1 MNHSTHNALVLTGG
15 GARGAYQAGVL
26 KFMGENLP
34 KSHFHS
40 LVGSSSGAINVAGL
54 ASAGG
59 NLQLGGPRVAELWSK
74 LEMDQ
79 VFRTDLRSL
88 AWIGLQWAYT
98 LVLGGVFGR
107 VGANYLVDTSPLRKL
122 MEDIYQPEAVAR
134 AIQEGVL
141 KNVAVSATEV
151 NTGNLVTFIQTLNGK
166 PWQRARRRAV
176 NTEINVSHIMAS
188 SAIPLLFP
196 STIINNRQ
204 YVDGCIRS
212 VNPLSPAT
220 RLGAEKVFAIGVRRY
235 YLREQGN
242 FDLAPLQP
250 EAPPSPAKLAALILN
265 SLFAEALDADVEHLE
280 RLNAII
286 PAKQEGSF
294 GMRKLDIMVI
304 RPSEDLGEMATYYRK
319 KIPVTVRT
327 LLKGLGSEG
336 GKSSDI
342 LSYLLFVPEYLQ
354 ALVDLGYQDA
364 RAEEARIQHFLE
376 K

>member
-1 MNHSTHNALVLTGG
+1 MNTTHNALVLTGG

-141 KNVAVSATEV
+141 RNVAVSATEV

-364 RAEEARIQHFLE
+364 RAEESRIQHFLE